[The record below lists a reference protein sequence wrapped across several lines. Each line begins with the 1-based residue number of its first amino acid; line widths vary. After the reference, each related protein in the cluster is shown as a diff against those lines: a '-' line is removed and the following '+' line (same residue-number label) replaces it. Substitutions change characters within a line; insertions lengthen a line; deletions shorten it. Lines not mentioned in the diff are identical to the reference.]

1 MQLPED
7 LRVQGALDLIL
18 NLLRCGGMLLDSS
31 VMNSAWR
38 VFLYNLSKV
47 VTISCIII
55 VSLGFIVESYITRDK
70 LEEFAESFGLLI
82 TQTKN
87 STKLIAILVH
97 RKKVLQIIKNA
108 GEQFF
113 IHEKNL
119 LPDESSL
126 ISKCLRRARRYTFI
140 FWVQWALCLI
150 FQSAS
155 KRTADNKVR
164 EMPIKMW
171 VPFDT
176 THSPYYELGYTYN
189 VLSCIIVSWYVAVT
203 DTLFFVIVIQM
214 TAQFELLGQSLRTLR
229 RDYEGIRREKWNILN
244 KQPWTNERVLPF
256 GVLLLVRYCRHLR
269 L

>member
-1 MQLPED
+1 MQLPAD

-18 NLLRCGGMLLDSS
+18 KLLRCGGMLLDSS
-31 VMNSAWR
+31 VMNNAWQ

-47 VTISCIII
+47 ITISCIII

-70 LEEFAESFGLLI
+70 LEEFAESIGLLI

-87 STKLIAILVH
+87 SAKLIALLVH
-97 RKKVLQIIKNA
+97 RKKVLEIIRNA
-108 GEQFF
+108 AEQFF

-119 LPDESSL
+119 SPEESSL
-126 ISKCLRRARRYTFI
+126 ISRYLRRAKRYTFI
-140 FWVQWALCLI
+140 FWVQWALCLV

-176 THSPYYELGYTYN
+176 THSPYYELGYAYN
-189 VLSCIIVSWYVAVT
+189 TLSCIIVSWHVAVT
-203 DTLFFVIVIQM
+203 DTLFFAIVIQM
-214 TAQFELLGQSLRTLR
+214 TAQFELLGHSLRTR
-229 RDYEGIRREKWNILN
+229 GRDYEGMRGGK
-244 KQPWTNERVLPF
+244 
-256 GVLLLVRYCRHLR
+256 
-269 L
+269 